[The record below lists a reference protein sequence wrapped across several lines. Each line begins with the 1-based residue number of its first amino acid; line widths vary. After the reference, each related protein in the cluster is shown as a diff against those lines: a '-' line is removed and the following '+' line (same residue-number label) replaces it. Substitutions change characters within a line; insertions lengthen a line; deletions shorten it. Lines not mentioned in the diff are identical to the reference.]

1 MTKEQT
7 IVGYKRVSSASQSL
21 ARQELPE
28 VNDRVFEEKLSGAT
42 KDRPALQE
50 MLKYIRNGDE
60 VHVHSIDRLARNL
73 RDLQD
78 IVQSVLNKDASIR
91 FITEGLHFHDREGS
105 RGDHLQHLMFQML
118 GAFAEFEK
126 NIIQSRRQ
134 EGINAAKAAGK
145 YKGRGKT
152 IDDELIIDLYNEGR
166 KATEIAHWLG
176 IGIASVY
183 RLKPKEINI
192 YAAPSYR
199 YVYLTH
205 MHESCVHDLAEL
217 DGNNEAFIADLP
229 SYATQ
234 FMEDYVE
241 SYDGNPT
248 GPEFKTLFE
257 QVLNDMGKTVED
269 PLFYERE
276 RTSLIER
283 CRKVDHEVYV
293 KGKADRIMDRRRLSW
308 LKDHHYTAVQAVEIT
323 GIDAETVS
331 AMWDH
336 PHIEKHRRMPKDMTK
351 ARARNKAKARN
362 KERS

>member
-91 FITEGLHFHDREGS
+91 FISEGLHFHERESS
-105 RGDHLQHLMFQML
+105 RGDHLQQLMFQML
-118 GAFAEFEK
+118 GAFAEFER

-134 EGINAAKAAGK
+134 EGIDAAKAAGK

-152 IDDELIIDLYNEGR
+152 IDDELIVDLYNEGR
-166 KATEIAHWLG
+166 TAKEIAEWLS

-183 RLKPKEINI
+183 RL
-192 YAAPSYR
+192 
-199 YVYLTH
+199 
-205 MHESCVHDLAEL
+205 
-217 DGNNEAFIADLP
+217 
-229 SYATQ
+229 
-234 FMEDYVE
+234 
-241 SYDGNPT
+241 
-248 GPEFKTLFE
+248 
-257 QVLNDMGKTVED
+257 
-269 PLFYERE
+269 
-276 RTSLIER
+276 
-283 CRKVDHEVYV
+283 
-293 KGKADRIMDRRRLSW
+293 
-308 LKDHHYTAVQAVEIT
+308 
-323 GIDAETVS
+323 
-331 AMWDH
+331 
-336 PHIEKHRRMPKDMTK
+336 
-351 ARARNKAKARN
+351 
-362 KERS
+362 